1 MKKPLMACA
10 AFLVLLWP
18 CKAPGDDEAGASLG
32 GSLRNFLVY
41 TDGGEDAAWEALSR
55 LRVKLDV
62 PRGRARWEFAYELI
76 PHLREKGRSARAGA
90 LAGTGAQK
98 YRIVD
103 LEDELYPADAG
114 RGDGFV
120 IRQNLDR
127 AFVAMAA
134 PSVDIYIGRQ
144 PVAMG
149 SARAV
154 NPTDVIAP
162 FAYETLAREER
173 AGVDAL
179 RARVPVGSMGEMDM
193 ALVAGKDFKGEES
206 AAFVRSRSHVLDT
219 LVTVTVMNF
228 RKNML
233 IGLDMAR
240 SMGGAGVWLEA
251 AHTFPHDAR
260 DEDYLRVSLGAD
272 YGFTDASYAYIE
284 YHYNGAGSSEPENY
298 LEGLSTTAYTE
309 GAVYLLGR
317 HYLAP
322 ALTYRLTPL
331 VVLSARALVNLTD
344 GSALAMPGLE
354 YSLSE
359 DLYLSFGAVLALGE
373 KPSTAPESEFGLY
386 PDAYYAAV
394 SLYF

>member
-1 MKKPLMACA
+1 MRRPLAACA
-10 AFLVLLWP
+10 ALLVLLLP
-18 CKAPGDDEAGASLG
+18 CAASGQDEAGAKFG

-41 TDGGEDAAWEALSR
+41 TDGGGDTAWEALSR
-55 LRVKLDV
+55 LRLRLGV
-62 PRGRARWEFAYELI
+62 PQGRARWEFSYELI
-76 PHLREKGRSARAGA
+76 PHFREEGAGMRAGV
-90 LAGTGAQK
+90 LAGTGSPQ

-103 LEDELYPADAG
+103 LEDELYPSDAV
-114 RGDGFV
+114 RGDSFV
-120 IRQNLDR
+120 IGQNLDR
-127 AFVAMAA
+127 AFVAISA

-162 FAYETLAREER
+162 FAYETLEREER

-179 RARVPVGSMGEMDM
+179 RARVPAGSMGEVDM
-193 ALVAGKDFKGEES
+193 ALVAGKDLKAEES
-206 AAFVRSRSHVLDT
+206 AAFVRSRFHALDT
-219 LVTVTVMNF
+219 DMTVTVMSF
-228 RKNML
+228 RENML

-240 SMGGAGVWLEA
+240 SIGGAGVWLEA
-251 AHTFPHDAR
+251 AHTFPHNGR

-272 YGFTDASYAYIE
+272 YSFTDASYAYIE
-284 YHYNGAGSSEPENY
+284 YHFNGAGSSEPENY
-298 LEGLSTTAYTE
+298 LEGLGTTAYTE

-322 ALTYRLTPL
+322 ALTYQLTPL
-331 VVLSARALVNLTD
+331 AVFSARALVNLKD
-344 GSALAMPGLE
+344 GSALAMPGIE
-354 YSLSE
+354 YSLAE
-359 DLYLSFGAVLALGE
+359 DLYLSAGAVLALGE
-373 KPSTAPESEFGLY
+373 KPSTVPESEFGLY